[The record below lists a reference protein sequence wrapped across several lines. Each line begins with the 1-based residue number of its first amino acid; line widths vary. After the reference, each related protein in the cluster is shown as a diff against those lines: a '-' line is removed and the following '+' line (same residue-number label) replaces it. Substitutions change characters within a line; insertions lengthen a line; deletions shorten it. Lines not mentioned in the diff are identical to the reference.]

1 MSYAPV
7 GQINGLGYTMTIGT
21 PVGDQK
27 ITIPIEQL
35 ARDSAQIA
43 LNAIWPIAMDALKSE
58 LPNLMNMAVTEL
70 KPYLEEEKKKVVEQ
84 ANKLMSSA
92 ETKVQTQVKKT
103 TNVVGMLV
111 GLLIVGGASV
121 VLLSKIKKKQGAV

>member
-1 MSYAPV
+1 MSYSAVRP
-7 GQINGLGYTMTIGT
+7 INGLGYTMTIGT

-35 ARDSAQIA
+35 AKDSAQIA
-43 LNAIWPIAMDALKSE
+43 LNAIWPIAMNALKGE

-70 KPYLEEEKKKVVEQ
+70 KPYLEEEKKKIVAE

-103 TNVVGMLV
+103 TNIAGMFI
-111 GLLIVGGASV
+111 GLLIVGGAGV
-121 VLLSKIKKKQGAV
+121 VLFSKVKKKQGAV